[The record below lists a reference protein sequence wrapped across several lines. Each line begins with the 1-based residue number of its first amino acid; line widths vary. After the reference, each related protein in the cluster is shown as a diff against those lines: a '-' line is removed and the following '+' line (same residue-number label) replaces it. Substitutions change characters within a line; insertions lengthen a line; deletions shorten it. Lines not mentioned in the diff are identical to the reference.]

1 MATKHAQDEQTYIQ
15 LEDRHAWEQLLGL
28 WGRKHSTTYRIR
40 EETPDGFSRSYKCDV
55 PDSIEEIVG
64 SDGFCLEE
72 KASSD

>member
-1 MATKHAQDEQTYIQ
+1 
-15 LEDRHAWEQLLGL
+15 LGL